1 VKQINME
8 KSVVFDDD
16 EPPLLRGSVLPTTQ
30 FKSRR
35 SKWTQ
40 ASESKVVS
48 NLDRTELFRKTYFPD
63 VKKIQWNDWH
73 WQLANRITTLAQ
85 LERILQP
92 TPTERQALEHAESQF
107 PFSITPYY
115 LSLIDPRDLQDPLRK
130 TVVPTVNEALVSHG
144 ESMDPLHEE
153 HTSPVPG
160 IVHRY
165 PDRALFLVTD
175 FCSVYCRYCTRSRLV
190 GGHTEALQSHWDA
203 AIDYIRKTPV
213 IRDVVVSGGDPLTL
227 SDDMLEYLLSKITS
241 IPHVEMVRIG
251 TKVPL
256 VLPQRITPALVSML
270 KRYKPLYM
278 SVHCTHPNEITKE
291 ATVAFNRLAD
301 SGIVMGS
308 QTVLLKGVND
318 TVQTMKD
325 LYHRLLMVRVKPY
338 YLFQCDPIAG
348 SAHFR
353 TTVEKG
359 KQLIQGLRGFTSGYA
374 IPQYVIDTPGGGGK
388 VPILPDYEIG
398 HDEDNMY
405 LRNYEGKVFAYPDR
419 AQEGTETLC

>member
-1 VKQINME
+1 VKQITME
-8 KSVVFDDD
+8 KSVVREDD
-16 EPPLLRGSVLPTTQ
+16 EPPLLRGSLLPTTQ
-30 FKSRR
+30 YKTKR
-35 SKWTQ
+35 SVRTQ
-40 ASESKVVS
+40 ASESKVIS
-48 NLDRTELFRKTYFPD
+48 DLDRTAMFRKTYFPN

-92 TPTERQALEHAESQF
+92 TPTERQALEHSESQF

-115 LSLIDPRDLQDPLRK
+115 LSLIDAQDLQDPLRK

-190 GGHTEALQSHWDA
+190 GGHIESLQSHWDA

-213 IRDVVVSGGDPLTL
+213 IRDVVISGGDPLTM
-227 SDDMLEYLLSKITS
+227 SDEMLDYLLSKITS

-256 VLPQRITPALVSML
+256 VLPQRITPALVKML

-301 SGIVMGS
+301 NGIVMGS

-388 VPILPDYEIG
+388 VPILPDYEIS
-398 HDEDNMY
+398 HDVDNLY

-419 AQEGTETLC
+419 AEEGTETPC

>member
-1 VKQINME
+1 
-8 KSVVFDDD
+8 
-16 EPPLLRGSVLPTTQ
+16 
-30 FKSRR
+30 
-35 SKWTQ
+35 
-40 ASESKVVS
+40 
-48 NLDRTELFRKTYFPD
+48 
-63 VKKIQWNDWH
+63 
-73 WQLANRITTLAQ
+73 
-85 LERILQP
+85 
-92 TPTERQALEHAESQF
+92 
-107 PFSITPYY
+107 
-115 LSLIDPRDLQDPLRK
+115 
-130 TVVPTVNEALVSHG
+130 
-144 ESMDPLHEE
+144 
-153 HTSPVPG
+153 
-160 IVHRY
+160 
-165 PDRALFLVTD
+165 
-175 FCSVYCRYCTRSRLV
+175 
-190 GGHTEALQSHWDA
+190 
-203 AIDYIRKTPV
+203 
-213 IRDVVVSGGDPLTL
+213 
-227 SDDMLEYLLSKITS
+227 MLEYLLSKITS